1 MPNMPLAF
9 GTPVLSAIKKGRSRF
24 NWNLNINTL
33 FIKRIT
39 EPQME
44 IIPYQNGIHSL
55 TEGLRDLNSF
65 LNKDT
70 NPFKMKEVVIK
81 IHHGLETLFKDILF

>member
-1 MPNMPLAF
+1 
-9 GTPVLSAIKKGRSRF
+9 
-24 NWNLNINTL
+24 
-33 FIKRIT
+33 
-39 EPQME
+39 ME
-44 IIPYQNGIHSL
+44 ITPYQNGIHSL

-70 NPFKMKEVVIK
+70 NPFKIKEVVIK